1 VCICRYKDAGGK
13 SVETLEAV
21 KHSKATLEA
30 QLNTQRSLI
39 ENMRVELAGA
49 KVTAHVPAAPKAA
62 AWFPGLKQGCQEHG
76 WAVCHVIDS
85 CIVS

>member
-1 VCICRYKDAGGK
+1 M
-13 SVETLEAV
+13 ETLEAV

-49 KVTAHVPAAPKAA
+49 KVGAPAAWTYTQPE
-62 AWFPGLKQGCQEHG
+62 PGLPHG
-76 WAVCHVIDS
+76 LAVRS
-85 CIVS
+85 RLAP

>member
-1 VCICRYKDAGGK
+1 M
-13 SVETLEAV
+13 ETLEAV

-49 KVTAHVPAAPKAA
+49 KVRRRQSARVCVVSHCACFCMRPSGGRHSGARCQCV
-62 AWFPGLKQGCQEHG
+62 WGGCRS
-76 WAVCHVIDS
+76 VNC
-85 CIVS
+85 

>member
-1 VCICRYKDAGGK
+1 MFSCTSAALTSLLPSVRYKDAGGK
-13 SVETLEAV
+13 SMETLEAV

-49 KVTAHVPAAPKAA
+49 KVS
-62 AWFPGLKQGCQEHG
+62 
-76 WAVCHVIDS
+76 D
-85 CIVS
+85 